1 MKKLQISCS
10 ILRKRQK
17 ANPATNSGP
26 TIADPQLLYIQ
37 SYYLKNSRLSRPLDG
52 MATSSR
58 NSQTRSLAALAA
70 VLGLADSGL
79 VPLALLLLLKQLIKL
94 LFIIHY

>member
-26 TIADPQLLYIQ
+26 TLADPQLLYIQ

>member
-26 TIADPQLLYIQ
+26 TLADPQLLYIQ

-58 NSQTRSLAALAA
+58 NSQTWSLAALAA

-79 VPLALLLLLKQLIKL
+79 VPLALLLLLKHLIKL
-94 LFIIHY
+94 LKALVQ

>member
-79 VPLALLLLLKQLIKL
+79 VLLALLLLLKQLIKL